1 MFLGQFIPR
10 QVRVQE
16 RYQDSTV
23 STMRAIVVYFHAPHG
38 TAKDELL
45 YLRPDFNKVCG
56 ILVESLSAERTS
68 YLGDDLR
75 ASSVS

>member
-1 MFLGQFIPR
+1 
-10 QVRVQE
+10 
-16 RYQDSTV
+16 
-23 STMRAIVVYFHAPHG
+23 MRAIVVYFHAPHG
-38 TAKDELL
+38 AAKDELL
-45 YLRPDFNKVCG
+45 YLIPDFNKVFG